1 MLRTTALTSY
11 GSIVATD
18 LSSRAS
24 SDARGG
30 VEAVDGVGSLML
42 FLPANG
48 FVAPA
53 GIARHAA
60 PGNAG
65 ADADRHRAAKPESGR
80 PQARL
85 HPRGADVAKAVDYR
99 VDDILCLVAAALVNH
114 RETYFPARSGDGVL
128 RHAAH
133 HLHPLDRDQRR
144 R

>member
-1 MLRTTALTSY
+1 MVR
-11 GSIVATD
+11 ATKPYTQGRNTD
-18 LSSRAS
+18 SLMRAARPEYSGANITRAS
-24 SDARGG
+24 SVAGNSSSREARGG
-30 VEAVDGVGSLML
+30 VEAVDGVGLLIL

-99 VDDILCLVAAALVNH
+99 VDDILCLVAAALLN
-114 RETYFPARSGDGVL
+114 
-128 RHAAH
+128 
-133 HLHPLDRDQRR
+133 
-144 R
+144 

>member
-1 MLRTTALTSY
+1 MVPMASRTGLTTEELENRKKKYSMLRTTALTSY

-30 VEAVDGVGSLML
+30 GEAVDGVGSLML

-65 ADADRHRAAKPESGR
+65 ADADSHRAAKTESGR
-80 PQARL
+80 PQA
-85 HPRGADVAKAVDYR
+85 
-99 VDDILCLVAAALVNH
+99 
-114 RETYFPARSGDGVL
+114 
-128 RHAAH
+128 
-133 HLHPLDRDQRR
+133 
-144 R
+144 